1 MMIARRDV
9 FVIITVLKTLN
20 SRRSRRVEDVFRRR
34 RRSHARRHSCGRA
47 FSGSRVRVAPA
58 AMTPEHLGSLQN
70 ILAFLRENG
79 FARSEASLVEEVRS
93 LLEKA
98 ELEKAAL
105 DEAASDPARSR
116 SRSPPRRTA
125 APPPS
130 DDGQPRSR
138 RRTSRR
144 LRRASRGSARTW
156 SSSRRISRRTPSA
169 PTRCG
174 RARAPPSVVSA
185 ATDDFASA
193 LEEPTAD
200 PPESPRAD
208 PGPRKSL
215 AAAVDRLAI
224 DDDRPSD
231 DDEHLSDDD
240 EDDREDVRSASA
252 SPSPSAS
259 ASSRSPRS
267 TASGPSR
274 AWHDARHGYR
284 LEVLAAP
291 PPRRS

>member
-1 MMIARRDV
+1 
-9 FVIITVLKTLN
+9 
-20 SRRSRRVEDVFRRR
+20 
-34 RRSHARRHSCGRA
+34 
-47 FSGSRVRVAPA
+47 
-58 AMTPEHLGSLQN
+58 MTPEHLGSLQN

-130 DDGQPRSR
+130 DDGQLPLSPPHVPPPPA
-138 RRTSRR
+138 R
-144 LRRASRGSARTW
+144 LARFGSDVEQLASDLAANAERPDAL
-156 SSSRRISRRTPSA
+156 A
-169 PTRCG
+169 G

-252 SPSPSAS
+252 SASAS

-267 TASGPSR
+267 TASSPSR
-274 AWHDARHGYR
+274 AWHERVTTAR
-284 LEVLAAP
+284 VLTGAAAAA
-291 PPRRS
+291 